1 MGEIAV
7 KKKYMIGNTHF
18 DPVWLWHWDEAMA
31 SIRATFHSALD
42 RMEQEPSFHYS
53 FATPP
58 VFEWIRKTEPALF
71 ERIRQKVASGQWE
84 LAEGWWVQP
93 DCYSASGESYAR
105 QGLYG
110 QRYLKTHFGVYS
122 KTVFN
127 IDSFGHS
134 PMLPQI
140 LKKSGIDY
148 YCFVRP
154 EKRHIQ
160 LDAPLFR
167 WKSPDGSSVMA
178 YRAEDAYEKDW
189 RVTAQKQTQQEDALI
204 VYGVTDH
211 GGAPTKA
218 SIQWIREDPSAE
230 FSTVARFFEEH
241 TPTHTVTRELLT
253 GDFGPYANYS
263 KIKKR
268 NRMAEYAVLNAEKA
282 CLLAGNYDTEALT
295 ACWKDILFN
304 QFHDILGGACI
315 KSAYDHAE
323 NMLGRAMASSQELM
337 HFGLQAI
344 TRRIRTPGKNPDTIW
359 NIVVWNLN
367 GKPYEGLCE
376 AEVQWVHEFDWY
388 DKGICLEDENGVQYP
403 CQIIRE
409 KSVIPAFRSRF
420 AFCAKIPAMGYKV
433 FKLVQTG
440 ADVVRP
446 QVDSGCIQTKY
457 LTVNF
462 SPKTGCIESVTDRQ
476 TGETLCGQAFVPVCC
491 SDKGDTWAFNI
502 DGYENDP
509 KYFTFEGFQVIE
521 SGSLLTELKGTYR
534 LGHSLLEL
542 YYRFYGNAPYFDI
555 RYRANW
561 EEKHAVLKL
570 ETPVSQHRH
579 TVAIPFGA
587 VERDA
592 ASQDVPLG
600 LWLQADK
607 LSITSTGVFA
617 YRMFGGSL
625 GLTLLRS
632 PIYGDLRIG
641 PIDMDLDYDI
651 IDRDI
656 VEGSI
661 RVSFQGDPWSM
672 AEAFQNPP
680 VVICESN
687 HDGDLPASHSFCELR
702 TDGVQLAAVKKCEDS
717 DATIFRVVETWGC
730 ACTAQLS
737 AQGQLWEFPLTPW
750 EIKTLKLHG
759 SDLETVNILEE

>member
-1 MGEIAV
+1 MH
-7 KKKYMIGNTHF
+7 KKYMIGNTHF

-42 RMEQEPSFHYS
+42 RMTEEPNFRYS

-58 VFEWIRKTEPALF
+58 VFEWIRKTEPDLF
-71 ERIRQKVASGQWE
+71 ARIRQKVADGQWE

-110 QRYLKTHFGVYS
+110 QRYLKKYFGVYS

-154 EKRHIQ
+154 EDRHIK
-160 LDAPLFR
+160 LDTSLFR
-167 WKSPDGSSVMA
+167 WESADGSAVMA
-178 YRAEDAYEKDW
+178 YRAKDAYEKDW
-189 RVTAQKQTQQEDALI
+189 RPSAMSQSEQEDALI

-218 SIQWIREDPSAE
+218 SIQWILEDPQAE
-230 FSTVARFFEEH
+230 FSTVAGFFQEH
-241 TPTHTVTRELLT
+241 EPSYTVTRELLT
-253 GDFGPYANYS
+253 GDFGPYSNYS
-263 KIKKR
+263 KIKKL
-268 NRMAEYAVLNAEKA
+268 NRMSEYAVLNAEKA
-282 CLLAGNYDTEALT
+282 CLIAGNYNLEALT

-323 NMLGRAMASSQELM
+323 NMLGRSIATSQELM
-337 HFGLQAI
+337 HFSLQSI
-344 TRRIRTPGKNPDTIW
+344 TRRICTPGKNPDTIW

-376 AEVQWVHEFDWY
+376 SEVQWVHEFDWY
-388 DKGICLEDENGVQYP
+388 DKGICLEDEDGVKYP

-420 AFCAKIPAMGYKV
+420 AFRAKIPATGYKV

-440 ADVVRP
+440 EAVVKP
-446 QVDSGCIQTKY
+446 QVDTCCIQTRQ

-462 SPKTGCIESVTDRQ
+462 SRETGCIDSVVDRQ
-476 TGETLCGQAFVPVCC
+476 TGETLCNQAFVPVCY
-491 SDKGDTWAFNI
+491 SDEGDTWAFNI
-502 DGYENDP
+502 NGYKDDP
-509 KYFTFEGFQVIE
+509 RHFTFEGFQVNE
-521 SGSLLTELKGTYR
+521 SGDLLTELKGTYR
-534 LGHSLLEL
+534 LGHSLVEL
-542 YYRFYGNAPYFDI
+542 YYRFYGDSPYFDI
-555 RYRANW
+555 RYRVNW

-570 ETPVSQHRH
+570 ETAVSRHRH
-579 TVAIPFGA
+579 TVAVPFGS
-587 VERDA
+587 VERESA
-592 ASQDVPLG
+592 TQDVPLG
-600 LWLQADK
+600 LWLRTNRMT
-607 LSITSTGVFA
+607 LSATGVFA
-617 YRMFGGSL
+617 YRMWNGSL

-632 PIYGDLRIG
+632 PIYGDLRLE
-641 PIDMDLDYDI
+641 PIDMNLDYDI
-651 IDRDI
+651 IDRGI
-656 VEGSI
+656 VEGNI
-661 RVSFQGDPWSM
+661 RVSFQGDPWDM
-672 AEAFQNPP
+672 AEAFQNQP

-687 HDGDLPASHSFCELR
+687 HDGELPATHSFYEMR
-702 TDGVQLAAVKKCEDS
+702 TEGVQLAAIKKCED
-717 DATIFRVVETWGC
+717 DDGTIFRVVETNGR
-730 ACTAQLS
+730 CTC
-737 AQGQLWEFPLTPW
+737 
-750 EIKTLKLHG
+750 
-759 SDLETVNILEE
+759 